1 MITTEIKSEMWG
13 KPLPRS
19 TELPIGIVNAI
30 YKIRYL
36 PDTDWIIQ
44 SDGGDMWIIYKTWGS
59 SKDVLLFEL
68 GAAKIEYQSSN
79 EYRENGELY
88 EA

>member
-1 MITTEIKSEMWG
+1 VSTAEIKSGVWG
-13 KPLPRS
+13 KPLPRG

-44 SDGGDMWIIYKTWGS
+44 SDGDDMWIIYKTWGS
-59 SKDVLLFEL
+59 SRDVPVFEL
-68 GAAKIEYQSSN
+68 GAAKIEYLSSN